1 VFLEQKYGIDIF
13 IHGEGEDGQTFVLE
27 KILSQSGGEKDSSV
41 VLHKIQQ
48 QILIHCI
55 IGREM
60 KGNLQFFV
68 KLFAFV
74 VHNRVGAGSDEF
86 IVGEP
91 FGVEYRPLS
100 IWILSVDHNLEFF
113 LVQNFVMEC
122 LGN

>member
-1 VFLEQKYGIDIF
+1 MFMPDLRGWIALGKFFYNILPEYIFDCAGFIVFLEQKYGIDIF

-68 KLFAFV
+68 KLLHSLYITV
-74 VHNRVGAGSDEF
+74 
-86 IVGEP
+86 
-91 FGVEYRPLS
+91 
-100 IWILSVDHNLEFF
+100 SVPA
-113 LVQNFVMEC
+113 VMS
-122 LGN
+122 L